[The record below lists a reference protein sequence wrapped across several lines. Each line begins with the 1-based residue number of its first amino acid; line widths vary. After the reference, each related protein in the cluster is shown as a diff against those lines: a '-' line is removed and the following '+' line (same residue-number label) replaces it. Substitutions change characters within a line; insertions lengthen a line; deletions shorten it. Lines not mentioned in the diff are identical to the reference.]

1 MQHCVPFTP
10 CVQGPTA
17 LHEAAEDCDAA
28 MVQLLLEHG
37 ANIKART
44 KHVCLQPL
52 QRTVHS
58 IPDAALAW
66 FFLAQQYSLFLCL
79 NAAASGATA
88 GSC

>member
-1 MQHCVPFTP
+1 MQHCAPATI

-17 LHEAAEDCDAA
+17 LHEAAEKCDEA

-52 QRTVHS
+52 RRIVHC
-58 IPDAALAW
+58 IPDATLA
-66 FFLAQQYSLFLCL
+66 
-79 NAAASGATA
+79 
-88 GSC
+88 